1 MIASEQRTSHPEDEW
16 DADQLQE
23 IEAGMHFGVD
33 ISLFAKKEYLAIQM
47 QQIRLGLEEGLDV
60 SVYARPE
67 FDWFQMEEIREG
79 LRAGVQV
86 AKYAKPEISY
96 DRMRQVRKGL
106 TVGIDLSKYVPL
118 DAKILRQLRKAFVSN
133 VNIIEFVKKGYIA
146 EQLDEIRVALEK
158 GLDIEPYLIKEFRGV
173 SIHEIVLGLE
183 EGLDVSCY
191 AKMTYS
197 WQQMREIR
205 LGLEG
210 RLDTSQ
216 YDNPL
221 YSGSQMQELR
231 LGLEAGLDIS
241 GYRSLMYTASDMKRA
256 RIRLLEDY
264 ANEIVAGARQTF
276 SFKNYII
283 SVSADELEA
292 FIEVRANKGKKF
304 KKEDLLKAL
313 NEEGITTGIQEDVL
327 ELITEKEIYNK
338 PVLVAKGTPAIK
350 GKDGYYEYF
359 FHTEK
364 CGKPKLNK
372 DGSVDYQNIRMFEM
386 VQKHQRLA
394 FYHPATEG
402 KTGKTVR
409 GKTLHTVNGRE
420 QKVMTGNGFAL
431 LHDKRTYVSEIG
443 GKIEL
448 DEEQNRMDITAVCVV
463 DEVSPASGNIE
474 FDGCVH
480 VLGDVLRGTTVIAT
494 GDVVVDGGVEACT
507 IRCGGELLLRQGA
520 NGMGEGFL
528 LADKS
533 VSGKF
538 FEAITVQ
545 AGKDIRANY
554 CLNCNLKAHSE
565 IIISGKKGVLA
576 GGVAK
581 ALKGIQSY
589 HVGNRANI
597 KTYIQLGA
605 NDEILS
611 EQKLLQCKIDNVH
624 KELSTLG
631 NALLKFQ
638 RLYPPEVRNT
648 MEIYL
653 KVEDAIYTKELE
665 QERLY
670 KRKMHNEEGMARMV
684 EARAIIH
691 GYLYE
696 GCVFEIGKKIWESSL
711 AKNVTVRKRDD
722 RIAIFHNG

>member
-1 MIASEQRTSHPEDEW
+1 MITSGQMTNYPGDEW
-16 DADQLQE
+16 DSDQLRE
-23 IEAGMHFGVD
+23 IEAGMHFRVD
-33 ISLFAKKEYLAIQM
+33 ISLFAKKEYMAIQM

-60 SVYARPE
+60 SVYAKPE
-67 FDWFQMEEIREG
+67 YDWFQMEEIRKG
-79 LRAGVQV
+79 LSSGLDVT
-86 AKYAKPEISY
+86 KYAKPDISY

-106 TVGIDLSKYVPL
+106 SEGIDLAKFVKL
-118 DAKILRQLRKAFVSN
+118 DAKILRQLRKAFVSK
-133 VNIIEFVKKGYIA
+133 VNIIEFVKKGYGA
-146 EQLDEIRVALEK
+146 EQLDEIRIALEK

-183 EGLDVSCY
+183 EGLDVSHY

-216 YDNPL
+216 YENPL

-241 GYRSLMYTASDMKRA
+241 EYRSLMYTARDMKKA
-256 RIRLLEDY
+256 RLRLLEEY
-264 ANEIVAGARQTF
+264 AREIVAGSKQTF
-276 SFKNYII
+276 ELKNYLI
-283 SVSADELEA
+283 SVSADEMEA
-292 FIEVRANKGKKF
+292 YIEVRANKGKKF
-304 KKEDLLKAL
+304 EREDLLDAL
-313 NEEGITTGIQEDVL
+313 KEEGITAGIQQDMVDAIIED
-327 ELITEKEIYNK
+327 ELYNK

-350 GKDGYYEYF
+350 GRDGYYEYF
-359 FHTEK
+359 FRTEK
-364 CGKPKLNK
+364 GGKPHLNE
-372 DGSVDYQNIRMFEM
+372 DGSVDYQNVRMFEM
-386 VQKHQRLA
+386 VQEHQRLA
-394 FYHPATEG
+394 YYHPATDG
-402 KTGKTVR
+402 KSGMTVR
-409 GKTLHTVNGRE
+409 GKVLHTVRGKE
-420 QKVMTGNGFAL
+420 EKVMTGKGFVL
-431 LHDKRTYVSEIG
+431 MHDKRTYVSAIS

-448 DEEQNRMDITAVCVV
+448 NEEENRMEVTAVCIV
-463 DEVSPASGNIE
+463 DEVTPATGNIE
-474 FDGCVH
+474 FDGCVY
-480 VLGDVLRGTTVIAT
+480 VRGDVMRGTTVVAT
-494 GDVVVDGGVEACT
+494 GDVVIDGGVEACT

-520 NGMGEGFL
+520 NGMGDGFL
-528 LADKS
+528 SSDKS

-565 IIISGKKGVLA
+565 IIISGKKGILA

-581 ALKGIQSY
+581 ALKGVQCY
-589 HVGNRANI
+589 HVGNRAQI
-597 KTYIQLGA
+597 KTYIQLGV

-611 EQKLLQCKIDNVH
+611 EQKLLQCKIDTIQ

-631 NALLKFQ
+631 NALIKFQ
-638 RLYPPEVRNT
+638 RLYPPEERNA

-670 KRKMHNEEGMARMV
+670 KRKIHNEESMSRMSG
-684 EARAIIH
+684 ARAVIY

-696 GCVFEIGKKIWESSL
+696 GCVFEIDKKYWESSL
-711 AKNVTVRKRDD
+711 AKNVTIRKKDD